1 MTLNNYQTGEV
12 IREATEEEINRS
24 DTEIA
29 KGHAEGVIEVE
40 INGEKVSCYVD

>member
-12 IREATEEEINRS
+12 IRKATEEEIELSNA
-24 DTEIA
+24 EIA

-40 INGEKVSCYVD
+40 INGKTISCYVE